1 MFKRLFMLF
10 FVFLVAASMQANA
23 QQLNYQAIARN
34 ANGVALT
41 FRDVGIRL
49 SIRDGSPVGSIVYSE
64 SRNIRTNQFGLFT
77 VIIGSPGA
85 SNVMGSMASINWISG
100 NKYLQVEIDP
110 EGGTNYFQ
118 AGTSQL
124 QAVPYAL
131 FANAAYPVGPAGGD
145 LLGSS
150 YPNPIIAPL
159 VITTGK
165 IANQAITTPKIAD
178 LNVTTAKLEDQAVTN
193 PKIADNTIANIKL
206 VNSRVTL
213 NGLVLNLGDV
223 QDFAVGNNG
232 TDVNIVSAGNTHT
245 FNFPDATSFSR
256 GLVTTVAQTFGGN
269 KTFNNDITATRII
282 RAGGIAAQFLKADG
296 SVDNNIYLTE
306 NQPIIVTA
314 TGDATGVSTS
324 SRTAPV
330 LPLTL
335 ATVNSAVGTYGTNL
349 VIPSITVNNKGLVT
363 NVVTNPIP
371 TATATINGLLNTG
384 DWNRFNNKQNAIS
397 LGTTAQYF
405 RGDLTLSNFQTD
417 VRNQLS
423 AGTNITYNN
432 GNIGLTNNSV
442 TLNTLPLTLG
452 GSQTF
457 ATGTTGV
464 DFNISS
470 VGSVHTFNIPTAS
483 VFARGLLSSSDYTN
497 FNAAFTNRI
506 SSLTTTGTSGPATL
520 SANVLN
526 IPNYTYTL
534 PAATAT
540 ILGGIISGANITN
553 TSGTIS
559 VTSNNVI
566 NALGS
571 QTANRFLVAPNG
583 SNGLPTFRAMATG
596 DIPDNIVTNIK
607 LANSN
612 IILGTTNIPL
622 GGTANSLLGLTS
634 VTSGAFVGPLT
645 GNASTASTWA
655 NARTISTTGD
665 VLYTS
670 NPFDGSGNTT
680 GVATLANS
688 GVTPGS
694 YGSASSIPSFTVDAK
709 GRINSATSFPISG
722 VSTLGSALT
731 NGNIIIGSAAN
742 IAAQVPV
749 TGDVTLSNAGVTTIG
764 ALKVTDAMLAG
775 GITDGKLATISTP
788 GKVSNFATTAT
799 PLNIINTIV
808 SRDGSGNFSAGTIT
822 ANLTG
827 NATTVTNGVYTT
839 NKINVLSPTT
849 SAELAGIITDKT
861 GTGSL
866 VFGTSPT
873 FVTPNL
879 GTPAS
884 GVATNLTG
892 LPLTTGVTGVLPI
905 ANGGTGS
912 ATKNFVDLT
921 TNQTIDGIK
930 TFNSNIVGS
939 ITGNATTVT
948 NGVYTTNKINVLSP
962 TTSAELAGII
972 TDKTG
977 TGSLVFGTS
986 PTFVTPNLGTP
997 ASGVATNLTG
1007 LPLTTGVTGVLPIA
1021 NGGTGSAIKNF
1032 VDLTSDQTIDGIK
1045 TFNSNIVGSITGN
1058 AATVTNGIYTTSK
1071 INALAATTSAELAA
1085 VISDETGTGA
1095 LAFST
1100 SPSFVTPTL
1109 GAATA
1114 TSINKLTIT
1123 APATSATLT
1132 IADGKTLTTNN
1143 SIALSGTD
1151 GTIMTFPTTSA
1162 TIARTDAAQTFT
1174 GTQTFSA
1181 DILVNSIRVGRGAF
1195 DNANNTAVG
1204 NNALA
1209 NAAATGLRNSAF
1221 GAGTLALN
1229 GSGDDNTALGFGTL
1243 ALNVSGSNNTA
1254 IGQSA
1259 LANTT
1264 GSSNTAV
1271 GQAAMQ
1277 TNTTGINNTV
1287 MGKDALFTNL
1297 SGQSNTAIGHF
1308 AARLTTGSRN
1318 TSLGQNSL
1326 KDNLSGEDNIAIGY
1340 QALSNTTGSNNI
1352 GIGSNT
1358 SVAATF
1364 QNSIVIGHGASSSHT
1379 ATVVLGSGASVTG
1392 ENAVAIGVGASNA
1405 DGNSILLGGATN
1417 SLVKATG
1424 ALTATGRITGT
1435 GARFAYDPVTGNI
1448 TLSDNHYYL
1457 KVTSSTAQITLPD
1470 ATARPGQ
1477 KYVIANRTS
1486 PSTDIRTNILTTSS
1500 QTITGFGWGA
1510 FSFDANFSLIIFS
1523 DGSNWIIE
1531 SPFR

>member
-206 VNSRVTL
+206 VNSKVTL

-223 QDFAVGNNG
+223 QDFVVGNIG

-849 SAELAGIITDKT
+849 SAELAGIIIDKT

-873 FVTPNL
+873 FVN
-879 GTPAS
+879 
-884 GVATNLTG
+884 
-892 LPLTTGVTGVLPI
+892 
-905 ANGGTGS
+905 
-912 ATKNFVDLT
+912 
-921 TNQTIDGIK
+921 
-930 TFNSNIVGS
+930 
-939 ITGNATTVT
+939 
-948 NGVYTTNKINVLSP
+948 
-962 TTSAELAGII
+962 
-972 TDKTG
+972 
-977 TGSLVFGTS
+977 
-986 PTFVTPNLGTP
+986 PNLGTP

-1221 GAGTLALN
+1221 GAGALALN

-1435 GARFAYDPVTGNI
+1435 GARFAYDPVTANI